1 MSYKITGTVTQITQ
15 PQAIT
20 EKFTRSLLWVKTDEQ
35 YPQEVEVQFVQN
47 NADMVANTSVGK
59 VVEITFSINGRRNTG
74 KDNVERIFN
83 TLTGFQ
89 LKNL

>member
-1 MSYKITGTVTQITQ
+1 MVNSLAANGKGLCDGGFYTQRIFKT
-15 PQAIT
+15 AIA
-20 EKFTRSLLWVKTDEQ
+20 KPMLSVVD
-35 YPQEVEVQFVQN
+35 
-47 NADMVANTSVGK
+47 SVGK